1 MFFVFIR
8 PLGPFIR
15 LWKEQGSS
23 LFPLLL
29 PPMPL
34 SYLTLTELRPGKSSG
49 QVSYLMAFV
58 KDVRAKSIRNGRRDD
73 LMNQIGFIR
82 AAHSDKR
89 NY

>member
-1 MFFVFIR
+1 ME
-8 PLGPFIR
+8 GTR
-15 LWKEQGSS
+15 LQLVSS
-23 LFPLLL
+23 FA
-29 PPMPL
+29 
-34 SYLTLTELRPGKSSG
+34 STHAVVVSTLMELKPGKSSG